1 MFDRDGNG
9 EFNSKELTMLQD
21 YLQMYGKE
29 KDIKLRQTDK
39 PLDFEL
45 FCLYVHE
52 DLLRDTDEYNQIIEI
67 FKIFDEDNNGF
78 ISSHE

>member
-29 KDIKLRQTDK
+29 KDIKIPITSPVNTTKKVKLIENPSK
-39 PLDFEL
+39 K
-45 FCLYVHE
+45 
-52 DLLRDTDEYNQIIEI
+52 QIT
-67 FKIFDEDNNGF
+67 
-78 ISSHE
+78 SPC